1 MKVLR
6 IVGKGLLGL
15 LALLLVVVLF
25 YYFRDPAVM
34 RRMVSGPGMGV
45 VTETYKNSPQ
55 EAVPGIERDDIATGP
70 PDGIAAEALAA
81 AEAYGTQ
88 TNSVALL
95 VYHRGALRYEKYWPG
110 FDRQSITDPF
120 SAHKTVMGLLVGAA
134 IADGYIGSIDEPASK
149 YLTEWADDDRRA
161 ITIRQLLQ
169 MSSGLETPRF
179 GTWTGLSVTLGSHL
193 EKTVL
198 SLPLVASPGTD
209 FQYSNASSQ
218 LVGIILERATG
229 KRYAQYLS
237 QRLWS
242 RLGAPTAH
250 VWLDREGGT
259 ARTFCCLYTTARGWL
274 RVGRLILENGRVGA
288 DQVVPAEWIREMTTP
303 APTNPNYGLQIWLG
317 SPPGQQRRYNDK
329 TVKAFHSEPFLAAD
343 MIYIDGF
350 GGQRV
355 YIVPS
360 RELIIVRTGEALM
373 DFDDARIPNAI
384 LRGLRTSEGGGDD
397 VGN

>member
-1 MKVLR
+1 MKVLKL
-6 IVGKGLLGL
+6 IGKLLLAL
-15 LALLLVVVLF
+15 LALLLIVMLF

-34 RRMVSGPGMGV
+34 RRLFAGPGMGV
-45 VTETYKNSPQ
+45 VTETQKNAPQ
-55 EAVPGIERDDIATGP
+55 EAVPGIERDDVAVAA

-110 FDRQSITDPF
+110 FGRDSVTDPF

-134 IADGYIGSIDEPASK
+134 VADGYIGSIDEPAAK
-149 YLTEWADDDRRA
+149 YLTEWAGDDRQT

-169 MSSGLETPRF
+169 MSSGLDTPRF

-193 EKTVL
+193 ERTVL
-198 SLPLVASPGTD
+198 GLPLVKPPGTD

-218 LVGIILERATG
+218 LVGVILERATG

-237 QRLWS
+237 ERLWS

-250 VWLDREGGT
+250 VWLDREGGL
-259 ARTFCCLYTTARGWL
+259 ARTFCCIYTTARGWL
-274 RVGRLILENGRVGA
+274 RVGRLILEQGRVG
-288 DQVVPAEWIREMTTP
+288 DQQVVPAEWIREMTTP

-329 TVKAFHSEPFLAAD
+329 TVKAFHSEPFATED

-360 RELIIVRTGEALM
+360 QQLIIVRTGEALM

-384 LRGLRTSEGGGDD
+384 LRGLRPTEGGGEDG
-397 VGN
+397 GN